1 MSVAN
6 LNYKAIIKIM
16 GIIILVLGLTMGIPW
31 IYSIASGDS
40 DATSAFGKCVP
51 PTIIAGLV
59 IILAVKSHKPRFRAR
74 EGYIVVASCWVLAST
89 IGAFPYYLSEF
100 TDTYIDAVFE
110 ATAGFTTTGCTVV
123 TGNIL
128 SGGLLLW
135 KAISNWLGGMG
146 ILLFVISF
154 LPALGINGQIIARAE
169 TPGPVLRKMTVRMS
183 DSAKIL
189 YITYISLTILEIILL
204 MLSGKMPF
212 FDAVIT
218 SLGNISTGGV
228 MVHPEGIA
236 YYESVYI
243 EVVMAIFCIFSAL
256 NFVLYH
262 YLITGKF
269 KFFFKDVELRAFLT
283 ILAGG
288 VVLCTVGLMAGTGDS
303 FGSSLRASF
312 FQVISMGTTSGYI
325 STPYISWP
333 TSCQMILITMM
344 FIGGCAASTS
354 GSIKV
359 IRVIVM
365 LKLIWRGCIRR
376 IHPRSVVAVKV
387 GRDPISAPVVS
398 AISAFVLTYFLVFLI
413 SILVLSFQ
421 GLDIDSTVTAT
432 LAIMSNTGTAFG
444 ETAVAGNYAMFHPF
458 LKLFMSCLMIVGRL
472 ELFTIIIL
480 FTGNFWGRDR

>member
-16 GIIILVLGLTMGIPW
+16 GIIILVLGLAMVIPW
-31 IYSIASGDS
+31 IYAEATGDEASRY
-40 DATSAFGKCVP
+40 AFRSCVP
-51 PTIIAGLV
+51 ITIMAGAAIAL
-59 IILAVKSHKPRFRAR
+59 LAKSHKAKFRAR
-74 EGYIVVASCWVLAST
+74 EGYIVVASCWVIASL
-89 IGAFPYYLSEF
+89 IGAIPYHLSAF

-123 TGNIL
+123 TGQIL

-169 TPGPVLRKMTVRMS
+169 TPGPVLRKITVRMS

-189 YITYISLTILEIILL
+189 YITYISLTILEIVLL
-204 MLSGKMPF
+204 MFSGKMPL
-212 FDAVIT
+212 FDAIIT

-236 YYESVYI
+236 YYDSVYI
-243 EVVMAIFCIFSAL
+243 EVVMAIFCTFSAL

-269 KFFFKDVELRAFLT
+269 GYFFRDVELRAFLT
-283 ILAGG
+283 ILAGAI
-288 VVLCTVGLMAGTGDS
+288 VLCTVGLMAGTDTG
-303 FGSSLRASF
+303 FAESLRGSF

-325 STPYISWP
+325 SAPYMTWP
-333 TSCQMILITMM
+333 TSCQIILMVLM

-359 IRVIVM
+359 IRVLVM
-365 LKLIWRGCIRR
+365 LKLIWRGCIKR
-376 IHPRSVVAVKV
+376 IHPRSVVAVKI
-387 GRDPISAPVVS
+387 GRDSIPAPVVS
-398 AISAFVLTYFLVFLI
+398 AISAFVLTYIFVFL
-413 SILVLSFQ
+413 LATMVLSFQ
-421 GLDIDSTVTAT
+421 GLDFDSTMTTV
-432 LAIMSNTGTAFG
+432 LAILSNTGTAFG
-444 ETAVAGNYAMFHPF
+444 VPAEVGNFAMFHPV
-458 LKLFMSCLMIVGRL
+458 LKLFLSCLMIVGRL

>member
-1 MSVAN
+1 MSVTN

-16 GIIILVLGLTMGIPW
+16 GIIILVLGLAMVIPL
-31 IYSIASGDS
+31 IYSVVSGDS
-40 DATSAFGKCVP
+40 DAAAAFGKCVP
-51 PTIIAGLV
+51 ATIIAGCIV
-59 IILAVKSHKPRFRAR
+59 ILSVKSYKTKFRAR
-74 EGYIVVASCWVLAST
+74 EGYIVVASCWILASI

-100 TDTYIDAVFE
+100 TDTYTDAVFE

-189 YITYISLTILEIILL
+189 YITYISLTVMEIILL
-204 MLSGKMPF
+204 MFSGRMPL

-243 EVVMAIFCIFSAL
+243 EIVMAIFCIFSSL

-269 KFFFKDVELRAFLT
+269 KFFFKDVELRSFLT

-288 VVLCTVGLMAGTGDS
+288 IVLCTAGLMAGTDS
-303 FGSSLRASF
+303 GFGPALRSSF

-325 STPYISWP
+325 SAPYMSWP
-333 TSCQMILITMM
+333 TSCQMVLITLM

-387 GRDPISAPVVS
+387 GKDSIPAPVVS
-398 AISAFVLTYFLVFLI
+398 AISAFVLTYFLVFLT
-413 SILVLSFQ
+413 SVLALSFQ
-421 GLDIDSTVTAT
+421 GLDIDSTVTAA
-432 LAIMSNTGTAFG
+432 LAMLSNTGTAFG
-444 ETAVAGNYAMFHPF
+444 ETATAGNYAMFHPV
-458 LKLFMSCLMIVGRL
+458 LKLFMSCLMIIGRL

-480 FTGNFWGRDR
+480 FTRNFWGRDR